1 MVKYTMLIMQHFGD
15 MMHRFGPKNTQL
27 EPEAHPATPN
37 EFIGT
42 LNINNHN
49 KVTILN

>member
-1 MVKYTMLIMQHFGD
+1 MVKCTTHIMQHFGD
-15 MMHRFGPKNTQL
+15 MHRFGPKNTQL

-37 EFIGT
+37 ECIGT

>member
-1 MVKYTMLIMQHFGD
+1 MLIMQHFGD
-15 MMHRFGPKNTQL
+15 MHRFGPKNTQL

>member
-1 MVKYTMLIMQHFGD
+1 MAKHTTHSMQHFGD
-15 MMHRFGPKNTQL
+15 MHRFGPQNAKM
-27 EPEAHPATPN
+27 EPEAHPTTPN
-37 EFIGT
+37 ECIGT